1 MLATMVVL
9 VAGAALLAAVIVPRI
24 AGGTSY
30 TVLTGSMEPTLPPG
44 TLIVVRPSD
53 DIQIGDVITF
63 QLRSGEPEVA
73 THRVVGVGTSVGGER
88 VYMTQGDA
96 SDAPDPERVR
106 DVQVRGELWYRVPYL
121 GYVSQLFTGRQRE
134 GIALVIALALIGYA
148 AWQVIQARREHAA
161 AGAQANPEEAADASE
176 PELEHIESGAAAE

>member
-73 THRVVGVGTSVGGER
+73 THRVIGVGTSVGGER

-121 GYVSQLFTGRQRE
+121 GYVSQLFTGGQRK

-148 AWQVIQARREHAA
+148 AWQVIQARREHAG
-161 AGAQANPEEAADASE
+161 AGAHDAPGEGAVAPE
-176 PELEHIESGAAAE
+176 PEREHIESGAGAE